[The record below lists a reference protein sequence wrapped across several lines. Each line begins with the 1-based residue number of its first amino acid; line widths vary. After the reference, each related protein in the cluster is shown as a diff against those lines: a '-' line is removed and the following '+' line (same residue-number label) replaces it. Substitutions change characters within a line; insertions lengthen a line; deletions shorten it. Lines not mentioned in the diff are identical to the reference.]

1 MLGDVCGVDGRLSF
15 SAQKRGSIMMQ
26 IKKTNRGLGST
37 PWTRLC
43 GLSVASTALGLSL
56 LVPVAGAADAPKGP
70 TVSRSIS
77 KELSD
82 GQKALQ
88 AGQFAEGLKH
98 LEAAEAV
105 TPLTPFDHKTIDEL
119 KAYAYIKTNNLK
131 GAEES
136 YEAAIATG
144 ATTAEETTRYEKAI
158 FQIAYQLQQYPKAID
173 YGKKLIDADAAS
185 ADTYAIITQVYYLQ
199 KDCKNAIV
207 WADKSIAYAKK
218 AGEAPKENFYLFK
231 LQCAFDASDTPAT
244 IATLED
250 LIRLNGKTDYWNKL
264 LRFEL
269 QDEKDD
275 KNTLM
280 IYRVMYNTNSMSSG
294 GYYIEMAQL
303 LADAPALPGEAEAV
317 LEKGI
322 ATGTIGA
329 DQKDRVTRL
338 QAALKTRADADKKGL
353 TEFAGEAAKSASGD
367 LSVKLGEVYYGFGD
381 YQNAITAINAGL
393 AKGGVRHLEDAYV
406 YLGLSEDNVKDIP
419 AAKKAFAQLKNV
431 PNLSPK
437 VLQIWQLYAER
448 LGT

>member
-1 MLGDVCGVDGRLSF
+1 
-15 SAQKRGSIMMQ
+15 MMH
-26 IKKTNRGLGST
+26 IKKTNRGRGSI

-43 GLSVASTALGLSL
+43 GSSLISIALGVSVL
-56 LVPVAGAADAPKGP
+56 PAVAGAADAPKGP

-105 TPLTPFDHKTIDEL
+105 SPLTPFDHKTIDEL
-119 KAYAYIKTNNLK
+119 KAYAYIKTNNYK

-144 ATTAEETTRYEKAI
+144 ATTAEETTRYQKAV

-173 YGKKLIDADAAS
+173 YGKKLIDADAAT

-199 KDCKNAIV
+199 KDCKDAVI

-218 AGEAPKENFYLFK
+218 SGEVPKENFYLFK
-231 LQCAFDASDTPAT
+231 LQCAFDANDTPQT
-244 IATLED
+244 IATLQD
-250 LIRLNGKTDYWNKL
+250 LIRLNGKSDYWNKL

-275 KNTLM
+275 RNTLM

-317 LEKGI
+317 LEKGM
-322 ATGTIGA
+322 AAGTIGA
-329 DQKDRVTRL
+329 DQKDRVARL
-338 QAALKTRADADKKGL
+338 QTALKTRADADKKGL
-353 TEFAGEAAKSASGD
+353 PEFASEAAKSASGD

-381 YQNAITAINAGL
+381 YQNAITSINAGI
-393 AKGGVRHLEDAYV
+393 AKGGVRHPEDAYV
-406 YLGLSEDNVKDIP
+406 YLGLAEDAVKDIP

-431 PNLSPK
+431 ANVSPK
-437 VLQIWQLYAER
+437 VLQLWQLYAER

>member
-1 MLGDVCGVDGRLSF
+1 MGMTPVSRLAGIGLV
-15 SAQKRGSIMMQ
+15 SA
-26 IKKTNRGLGST
+26 
-37 PWTRLC
+37 
-43 GLSVASTALGLSL
+43 ALAMSL
-56 LVPVAGAADAPKGP
+56 LAPVAGAADAKGP
-70 TVSRSIS
+70 QISRSIS
-77 KELSD
+77 KEVSD

-98 LEAAEAV
+98 LEAAEAIS
-105 TPLTPFDHKTIDEL
+105 PLTPFDHKTIDEL
-119 KAYAYIKTNNLK
+119 KAYAYIKTNNIK
-131 GAEES
+131 GAGEA

-144 ATTAEETTRYEKAI
+144 ATTAEETLRYEKAI
-158 FQIAYQLQQYPKAID
+158 FQIAYQLQQYPKAVE
-173 YGKKLIDADAAS
+173 YGKKLIDADAAN

-207 WADKSIAYAKK
+207 WADKSIAYARK
-218 AGEAPKENFYLFK
+218 AGEAPKENFFLFK

-244 IATLED
+244 IATLQD

-275 KNTLM
+275 RNTLM
-280 IYRVMYNTNSMSSG
+280 IYRIMYDTNSMSSG

-303 LADAPALPGEAEAV
+303 LADAPALPGEAEVV

-322 ATGTIGA
+322 SSGTIGA
-329 DQKDRVTRL
+329 DQKDRSARL

-353 TEFAGEAAKSASGD
+353 AEFAAEAAKSASGD

-393 AKGGVRHLEDAYV
+393 AKGGVKRLEDAYV
-406 YLGLSEDNVKDIP
+406 YLGQAQDALKNIP
-419 AAKKAFAQLKNV
+419 EAKKAFGQLKTV
-431 PNLSPK
+431 PNFSPK
-437 VLQIWQLYAER
+437 LLQLWQLYAER

>member
-1 MLGDVCGVDGRLSF
+1 
-15 SAQKRGSIMMQ
+15 MMHPH
-26 IKKTNRGLGST
+26 KTNSGLRMT
-37 PWTRLC
+37 PWTRLR
-43 GLSVASTALGLSL
+43 GLSAGSAALVLSL
-56 LVPVAGAADAPKGP
+56 LAGVAGAADAPKGP
-70 TVSRSIS
+70 TISRSIS

-119 KAYAYIKTNNLK
+119 KAYAYGKMNNYK
-131 GAEES
+131 SAGEA

-144 ATTAEETTRYEKAI
+144 ATTPEETLRYEKAV
-158 FQIAYQLQQYPKAID
+158 FQVALQLQQYPKAIE
-173 YGKKLIDADAAS
+173 YGKKLIDADAAN
-185 ADTYAIITQVYYLQ
+185 ADTYAMITQVYYLQ
-199 KDCKNAIV
+199 KDCKDAII
-207 WADKSIAYAKK
+207 WADKSIAFVRK
-218 AGEAPKENFYLFK
+218 AGETPKENLYQFK
-231 LQCAFDASDTPAT
+231 LSCAFDSNDIPAT
-244 IATLED
+244 KAVLED

-275 KNTLM
+275 RNSLM
-280 IYRVMYNTNSMSSG
+280 IYRIMYNTNSMSSG
-294 GYYIEMAQL
+294 GYYVEMAQL

-322 ATGTIGA
+322 ASGTIGA

-338 QAALKTRADADKKGL
+338 QGALKTRADADKKGL
-353 TEFAGEAAKSASGD
+353 PEFATEAAKSASGD

-381 YQNAITAINAGL
+381 YQNAVTAINAGL
-393 AKGGVRHLEDAYV
+393 AKGGVKHFEDAYV
-406 YLGLSEDNVKDIP
+406 YLGLSEEALKNIP
-419 AAKKAFAQLKNV
+419 EAKKAFAQLKTV
-431 PNLSPK
+431 PNVSPK
-437 VLQIWQLYAER
+437 LLPLWQLYAER

>member
-1 MLGDVCGVDGRLSF
+1 MKYSNKT
-15 SAQKRGSIMMQ
+15 KRGV
-26 IKKTNRGLGST
+26 TLAR
-37 PWTRLC
+37 WTRLC
-43 GLSVASTALGLSL
+43 GIGFVSATLGLSL
-56 LVPVAGAADAPKGP
+56 LASTAGAADTKGP

-77 KELSD
+77 KEISD

-105 TPLTPFDHKTIDEL
+105 SPLTPFDHKTIDEL

-131 GAEES
+131 AAGEA

-144 ATTAEETTRYEKAI
+144 AASAEESTRYAKAV
-158 FQIAYQLQQYPKAID
+158 FQIAYQLQQYPKAIE
-173 YGKKLIDADAAS
+173 YGKKLIDGDAAN
-185 ADTYAIITQVYYLQ
+185 ADTYAIITQIYYLQ

-207 WADKSIAYAKK
+207 WADKSIAYARK
-218 AGEAPKENFYLFK
+218 AGEAPKENFFLFK

-244 IATLED
+244 IATLEE

-275 KNTLM
+275 RNTLM
-280 IYRVMYNTNSMSSG
+280 IYRIMYNTNSMSSG

-303 LADAPALPGEAEAV
+303 LADAPALPGEAEVV

-322 ATGTIGA
+322 ANGTIGA
-329 DQKDRVTRL
+329 DQKDRVARL
-338 QAALKTRADADKKGL
+338 QTALKGRAEADKKGL
-353 TEFAGEAAKSASGD
+353 QEFAAEAAKSASGD

-393 AKGGVRHLEDAYV
+393 AKGGVKRLEDAYV
-406 YLGLSEDNVKDIP
+406 YLGLAEDAIKNIP
-419 AAKKAFAQLKNV
+419 EAKKSFGQLKTV
-431 PNLSPK
+431 PNLAPK
-437 VLQIWQLYAER
+437 ILQLWQLYAER

>member
-1 MLGDVCGVDGRLSF
+1 MNTVAR
-15 SAQKRGSIMMQ
+15 
-26 IKKTNRGLGST
+26 LGS
-37 PWTRLC
+37 L
-43 GLSVASTALGLSL
+43 GLVSAALALSL
-56 LVPVAGAADAPKGP
+56 LAPLAGAADTKGP
-70 TVSRSIS
+70 QISRSIA
-77 KELSD
+77 KDVGD

-98 LEAAEAV
+98 LEAAEAIS
-105 TPLTPFDHKTIDEL
+105 PLTPFDHKTIDEL
-119 KAYAYIKTNNLK
+119 KAYAYIKTNNIK
-131 GAEES
+131 GAGEA

-144 ATTAEETTRYEKAI
+144 AASAEEVTRYEKAI
-158 FQIAYQLQQYPKAID
+158 FQIAYQLQQYPKAIE
-173 YGKKLIDADAAS
+173 YGKKLIDADAANG
-185 ADTYAIITQVYYLQ
+185 DTYAIITQVYYLQ
-199 KDCKNAIV
+199 KDCKDAIV
-207 WADKSIAYAKK
+207 WADKSIAYARK
-218 AGEAPKENFYLFK
+218 AGETPKENFFLFK

-269 QDEKDD
+269 QDEKEDR
-275 KNTLM
+275 NTLM
-280 IYRVMYNTNSMSSG
+280 IYRIMYDTNSMSSG

-322 ATGTIGA
+322 SSGTIGA
-329 DQKDRVTRL
+329 DQKDRSARL

-353 TEFAGEAAKSASGD
+353 PEFAAEAAKSASGD

-393 AKGGVRHLEDAYV
+393 AKGGVKHLDDAYV
-406 YLGLSEDNVKDIP
+406 YLGEAQDALKNIP
-419 AAKKAFAQLKNV
+419 EAKKAFAQLKTV
-431 PNLSPK
+431 PNISPK
-437 VLQIWQLYAER
+437 VLQLWLLYAER

>member
-1 MLGDVCGVDGRLSF
+1 MSVFAPG
-15 SAQKRGSIMMQ
+15 
-26 IKKTNRGLGST
+26 
-37 PWTRLC
+37 TR
-43 GLSVASTALGLSL
+43 
-56 LVPVAGAADAPKGP
+56 AADAPKGP

-131 GAEES
+131 GAADA

-144 ATTAEETTRYEKAI
+144 ATTAEETTRYEKAL
-158 FQIAYQLQQYPKAID
+158 FQIDYQLQLYPKAID
-173 YGKKLIDADAAS
+173 YGKKLIDADAGN
-185 ADTYAIITQVYYLQ
+185 ADTYAIITQIYYLQ
-199 KDCKNAIV
+199 KDCKDAIV
-207 WADKSIAYAKK
+207 WADKSIAYARK
-218 AGEAPKENFYLFK
+218 AGETPKENFYLFK
-231 LQCAFDASDTPAT
+231 LQCAFDASDTPTT

-317 LEKGI
+317 LDKGI
-322 ATGTIGA
+322 ANGTIGA
-329 DQKDRVTRL
+329 DQKDRVARL

-353 TEFAGEAAKSASGD
+353 AEFATEAAKSASGD

-381 YQNAITAINAGL
+381 YPNAITAINAGI
-393 AKGGVRHLEDAYV
+393 AKGGVRHPEDADV
-406 YLGLSEDNVKDIP
+406 YLGLSEEAVKNIP
-419 AAKKAFAQLKNV
+419 DAKKAFAQLKNV